1 MNNNNNNENM
11 ERKVCRNCGLE
22 KPINEGVQWGSYFY
36 CDNCFK
42 YNKCNVDSYHSPS
55 I

>member
-1 MNNNNNNENM
+1 MNNNNNNNENI

-36 CDNCFK
+36 CDN
-42 YNKCNVDSYHSPS
+42 Y
-55 I
+55 